1 MSELRPVPGIERI
14 SAYRVPRPP
23 IPVDL
28 RLDGNEGQ
36 PPPAAV
42 LAALGEHDPE
52 LLRRYPDAARLEGLL
67 AQRLAVPADRL
78 LVTAGA
84 DDAFDRIC
92 RALVCPGRKMIVP
105 EPTFSMIERFVAL
118 SGGELVSIPWPGP
131 RYPTAQVLAA
141 LGPDVTA
148 VAVVSPNNPT
158 GAVASRQD
166 VERIAEAAPQ
176 ALVVIDHAYVEFGQE
191 DLTSLALERP
201 NVVVLRTL
209 SKAWGMAGLRVGYA
223 VASTQVLEWLRIAG
237 HPYAVSGP
245 SLALAARWLAR
256 GDETVSAFVAQVAR
270 ERPALEELLRGAGGR
285 VAASQ
290 GNFAFAR
297 FGSAL
302 WVRDGLAG
310 QGIGVRAFPGDPLLD
325 DAVRLTCPGNEAEFA
340 RLTTALRT
348 LFEPEALLFDMDGV
362 LADVSRSYRR
372 AIVETARHYGCELT
386 LADVAA
392 ETALGDANND
402 WVLTR
407 RLLKK
412 RGVDV
417 ALDQV
422 TKTFEELYQ
431 GTPERPGLREQESL
445 LVPRAA
451 LEKLGSRLRL
461 GIVTGRPRADAE
473 RFLSQY
479 DIGGCFDAVI
489 CMEDAPLKPD
499 PAPVRLALERLA
511 VERAWM
517 LGDTPDDIRAARSA
531 GVLPLGAL
539 FQPGDSMIDESLF
552 RAGAARVL
560 RNISELMELM
570 ELQEL

>member
-1 MSELRPVPGIERI
+1 MSELRPVPGIEKI

-28 RLDGNEGQ
+28 HLDGNEGR

-42 LAALGEHDPE
+42 LAALEEHDPE
-52 LLRRYPDAARLEGLL
+52 LLCRYPNAARLEELL
-67 AQRLAVPADRL
+67 AARLQVPADRL

-92 RALVCPGRKMIVP
+92 RALVCSGRKMIVP
-105 EPTFSMIERFVAL
+105 EPTFSMIERFVVLA
-118 SGGELVSIPWPGP
+118 GGELVSIPWTGP
-131 RYPTAQVLAA
+131 AYPTEQVLAA

-166 VERIAEAAPQ
+166 VERVADAAPQ

-191 DLTSLALERP
+191 DLTSLALARP
-201 NVVVLRTL
+201 NVIVLRTL

-245 SLALAARWLAR
+245 SLALAARWLEQ

-270 ERPALEELLRGAGGR
+270 ERPALEELLAEAGGQ
-285 VAASQ
+285 VAVSQ

-297 FGSAL
+297 FGDSV

-310 QGIGVRAFPGDPLLD
+310 QGIGVRAFPGDPLLH
-325 DAVRLTCPGNEAEFA
+325 DAVRITCPGNEGEFE
-340 RLTTALRT
+340 RLTTALST

-362 LADVSRSYRR
+362 LADVSRSYRQ
-372 AIVETARHYGCELT
+372 AIIETARHYGCELT
-386 LADVAA
+386 LEDIAA

-402 WVLTR
+402 WVLTQQM
-407 RLLKK
+407 LKK

-417 ALDQV
+417 ALDPV
-422 TKTFEELYQ
+422 TKTFEEFYQ
-431 GTPERPGLREQESL
+431 GTSERPGLREQESL
-445 LVPRAA
+445 LVDREE
-451 LEKLGSRLRL
+451 LERLGSRLKL
-461 GIVTGRPRADAE
+461 GIVTGRPRGDAE
-473 RFLSQY
+473 RFLEQH
-479 DIGGCFDAVI
+479 DIAAVFDAVV

-499 PAPVRLALERLA
+499 PAPVRLALERLS
-511 VERAWM
+511 VQRAWM

-531 GVLPLGAL
+531 GALPLGAL
-539 FQPGDSMIDESLF
+539 FQPGELADDESLF

-560 RNISELMELM
+560 RNISELNELM
-570 ELQEL
+570 S